1 VSAVVEIHL
10 PMAESPADRYFEL
23 EDELTV
29 ALESADRG
37 YVDGSYVG
45 QGEFT
50 IFLGGLD
57 GHALLDSVRQLIPI
71 DLIHLGAH
79 AVIRRPDDDELVEER
94 ILMTGPTAQ
103 AGGEAHLGNQLVSR

>member
-1 VSAVVEIHL
+1 VSCPYQRRNWRPRLAFVSAVVEIHL

-37 YVDGSYVG
+37 YVDGSDVG

-57 GHALLDSVRQLIPI
+57 EHALLDSVRQLLPI
-71 DLIHLGAH
+71 DLTRSDHD
-79 AVIRRPDDDELVEER
+79 RPGMGR
-94 ILMTGPTAQ
+94 AFTWARMQ
-103 AGGEAHLGNQLVSR
+103 